1 MLFSVVVPNCARLV
15 HLIVLVGLCCAF
27 VVRIYSG
34 PLSGIYRREYEI
46 TFRGLR
52 AGWLP
57 AQSRA

>member
-1 MLFSVVVPNCARLV
+1 
-15 HLIVLVGLCCAF
+15 VGLCCAF

-52 AGWLP
+52 TGWLP